1 MVVKSTGYIRF
12 YQMKKL
18 AIFLI
23 IIGIFLRL
31 YRIDSIPPHLSND
44 EISIAYDA
52 YSIANSG
59 KDEHGNSYPISFPS
73 YGTYKAPLYTY
84 VLSPLVYVFGNT
96 ELVVRLPSIVAGL
109 LTILVIGLITFE
121 LTSKRQIAIWAAAM
135 LAITPWHIY
144 ASRMAWEANLALLF
158 LSLGILFLIKKRMW
172 LSSLTFVISMY
183 AYHTEWL
190 LVPLLMFFG
199 GIIYFKKNVWK
210 FWLASLIL
218 ALPLFVDYVLHA
230 GPSARAKTE
239 LIWSTPGQG
248 LINILIMFVRNY
260 ISYLNPKTLFL
271 NGLNI
276 LVKNNPFTPG
286 LLLWPM
292 IVPIIVGIKKIKNKF
307 FWIWWL
313 LSPVTAALTIGDF
326 SLIRNLNSVIP
337 LIILAAV
344 GISKMNKLWWSLILL
359 TLFNFGLIYFCHFP
373 RELGETFQG
382 YRPVAHYLKTVESE
396 ATEIYVDYRYGSYRW
411 GLGKEYSGIPYLYL
425 AFFQKWNPSITQN
438 RVIRDKEM
446 HFGKYI
452 IGQIDWGKDIIRPN
466 RYFVVSVGNPPGDE
480 FANKIAQVATF
491 NDASGKMAFEVW
503 KGK

>member
-1 MVVKSTGYIRF
+1 MN
-12 YQMKKL
+12 KL
-18 AIFLI
+18 AIFLL

-31 YRIDSIPPHLSND
+31 YKVDSIPPHLSND

-52 YSIANSG
+52 YSIAYSG

-84 VLSPLVYVFGNT
+84 VLSPLVRIFGNT

-109 LTILVIGLITFE
+109 LTILVIGLIAYE
-121 LTSKRQIAIWAAAM
+121 LTSKRQIALWAGV
-135 LAITPWHIY
+135 LLSITPWHIY

-158 LSLGILFLIKKRMW
+158 LSLGIWLMMRKKLLF
-172 LSSLTFVISMY
+172 SSIILVISMY
-183 AYHTEWL
+183 GYHTEWL
-190 LVPLLMFFG
+190 LVPLIMLVG
-199 GIIYFKKNVWK
+199 GIIYFKKSVWK
-210 FWLASLIL
+210 FWIVSLIL
-218 ALPLFVDYVLHA
+218 ALPLFIDYVMHA

-239 LIWSTPGQG
+239 LIWSTPGTG
-248 LINILIMFVRNY
+248 LLDILIMLIRNY

-276 LVKNNPFTPG
+276 LVKDNPFTPG

-292 IVPIIVGIKKIKNKF
+292 IVPIIIGLKKIKNKF
-307 FWIWWL
+307 FWIWLL

-337 LIILAAV
+337 LVILAAV
-344 GISKMNKLWWSLILL
+344 GLNKINKVWWSLFLL
-359 TLFNFGLIYFCHFP
+359 TLFNFSLIYFWHFP

-382 YRPVAHYLKTVESE
+382 YRPVAYYLKTIESE

-425 AFFQKWNPSITQN
+425 AFFQRWNPSITQN
-438 RVIRDKEM
+438 RVINNKEM

-466 RYFVVSVGNPPGDE
+466 RYFVVSIGNPPGDE
-480 FANKIAQVATF
+480 LLYKIGQVATF